1 MFLLYKHVYKSGRN
15 VSVGIFSNYKAYKKH
30 YPEYVSYDKNQR
42 EKEAQKASYL
52 AKHPEL
58 VKEEDKKR
66 AIAIINAIDVMDD
79 YSQQKAEDMENTI
92 KGISGGTSYVVGKL
106 GAMIGC
112 ILGGFISKGL
122 TWDIKAKNKNYVQS
136 DFTTPKKFIGVTLGT
151 VLGMALGALL
161 PNLYFSSLSA
171 RKELEASRKG
181 RLEAFT
187 KDLSSPAQFAVLT
200 EEQEKKVAELSE
212 QVAYKK
218 EEKKHKRRLNW
229 HPFKALKT
237 LLNGD
242 DKEYDKNREKVDNE
256 LYLQDVKRRKTPYL
270 TEKQIQDGK
279 RDKELL
285 ANIVRK
291 IDMASQDYSENVEF
305 TASAVTTIGGIG
317 GLISA
322 KLIDWIMKK
331 GNVLKGKRE
340 LVKLGV
346 GATSF
351 IAGVIISSRLK
362 KNASRVGRFKAK
374 QEILNNPENYIYVDD
389 EKLKEEQ
396 NAPVKKKKSMNIF
409 ASFAEMYKN
418 AKEYD
423 NYQKENQE
431 TIFKQRK
438 AREFIKLTPE
448 QEKEA
453 KNLRINLFK
462 TFDKVDEKSQKYS
475 ESVEALGEMASSVL
489 DLIKNSVVL
498 LIPIS
503 FLPISEKRNSLF
515 SSVLITVIP
524 ALAATLGFDY
534 LVTQEQKK
542 ASRVAEMKAIQDLD
556 DYKNYVNYDV

>member
-1 MFLLYKHVYKSGRN
+1 M
-15 VSVGIFSNYKAYKKH
+15 GIFSNYKAYKKH

-92 KGISGGTSYVVGKL
+92 KGISGGTSYVVAQL
-106 GAMIGC
+106 GTLIGC
-112 ILGGFISKGL
+112 FLGGFISKGI
-122 TWDIKAKNKNYVQS
+122 TWDIKAKNKNFFNFQT
-136 DFTTPKKFIGVTLGT
+136 DFTTRKKFIGVILGT
-151 VLGMALGALL
+151 GLGMVLGALL

-237 LLNGD
+237 LFDED

-322 KLIDWIMKK
+322 KFVDWIMKK
-331 GNVLKGKRE
+331 CNVLKGKRKSVN
-340 LVKLGV
+340 LVV

-374 QEILNNPENYIYVDD
+374 QEILNNPENYTYVDD

-489 DLIKNSVVL
+489 DLIKKLFVL

-503 FLPISEKRNSLF
+503 FLSLPSEKRNSLF
-515 SSVLITVIP
+515 STSGLITAIS
-524 ALAATLGFDY
+524 AIAATLGFDY

>member
-1 MFLLYKHVYKSGRN
+1 
-15 VSVGIFSNYKAYKKH
+15 
-30 YPEYVSYDKNQR
+30 
-42 EKEAQKASYL
+42 
-52 AKHPEL
+52 
-58 VKEEDKKR
+58 
-66 AIAIINAIDVMDD
+66 
-79 YSQQKAEDMENTI
+79 
-92 KGISGGTSYVVGKL
+92 
-106 GAMIGC
+106 
-112 ILGGFISKGL
+112 
-122 TWDIKAKNKNYVQS
+122 
-136 DFTTPKKFIGVTLGT
+136 
-151 VLGMALGALL
+151 
-161 PNLYFSSLSA
+161 
-171 RKELEASRKG
+171 
-181 RLEAFT
+181 
-187 KDLSSPAQFAVLT
+187 
-200 EEQEKKVAELSE
+200 
-212 QVAYKK
+212 
-218 EEKKHKRRLNW
+218 
-229 HPFKALKT
+229 
-237 LLNGD
+237 
-242 DKEYDKNREKVDNE
+242 
-256 LYLQDVKRRKTPYL
+256 
-270 TEKQIQDGK
+270 
-279 RDKELL
+279 
-285 ANIVRK
+285 
-291 IDMASQDYSENVEF
+291 MASQDYSENVEF

>member
-1 MFLLYKHVYKSGRN
+1 M
-15 VSVGIFSNYKAYKKH
+15 GIFSNYKAYKKH
-30 YPEYVSYDKNQR
+30 YPEYISYDKNQR

-92 KGISGGTSYVVGKL
+92 KGISGGTSYVVGYL
-106 GAMIGC
+106 GTMIGC
-112 ILGGFISKGL
+112 FLGGFISKGL
-122 TWDIKAKNKNYVQS
+122 TWDIKAKNVKIDY
-136 DFTTPKKFIGVTLGT
+136 TTPKKIIGVILGT
-151 VLGMALGALL
+151 GLGMALGALL

-218 EEKKHKRRLNW
+218 EEKKHKRRLNL

-305 TASAVTTIGGIG
+305 IASAVTTIGGIG

-331 GNVLKGKRE
+331 GNVPKNKRKSVD
-340 LVKLGV
+340 LVV

-489 DLIKNSVVL
+489 DLIKKLFVL

-503 FLPISEKRNSLF
+503 FLPLPSEKRNSLF
-515 SSVLITVIP
+515 STSVLITAIP